1 MIRTEAGLIEASWSG
16 AMASASGLIRETLAN
31 GGPARIAILG
41 GARGSNEDAFAWG
54 QLADAIDTPYRDAQ
68 LGDGLPGELLGL
80 NRATIDEAAN
90 ASTIVLLGP
99 DLKEELPVLYL
110 RLRDAAE
117 KKRSKIIEFSAT
129 DTGLSRY
136 AWKSVRHEPGNQTDA
151 VESAI
156 ADADIAAQLASGDVV
171 IVAGRPNLAESS
183 DATVAALQA
192 MLNAA
197 PGAKVLPALRRGN
210 VVGALSLGMAP
221 TGPVGDRG
229 DAIDA
234 LTAAAEGKIDLLI
247 LVGADPLSDCP
258 DTDLAR
264 RALAGARRIISID
277 THPSESTKLADV
289 VLAAAAYGEKSGTT
303 TNLEGRVTTL
313 AQKVTVVGTARP
325 DWMIAVELGMSLGDN
340 SFGADHPLA
349 DVASVNDVTDAIS
362 ATAPLFAMV
371 TRQALAGDPNG
382 VMSAQPTALLPAV
395 SVAVAGR
402 NSYDYRLVVNRKLY
416 DGAIG
421 TAMSRSLVN
430 LAPGAAAHVHPL
442 DLDGIGVTEG
452 TEVKLI
458 SAKATAVLPVVGN
471 NNVPRG
477 VVWAPFNQPG
487 TGSIEDI
494 IDATAANTDVRIER
508 I

>member
-1 MIRTEAGLIEASWSG
+1 
-16 AMASASGLIRETLAN
+16 MASASGLIRETLAN

-303 TNLEGRVTTL
+303 TNLEGRVTAL